1 MKALLLLSGGFDS
14 PVAGKLMQ
22 DKGLTLTALHYSF
35 EPLTDNTSVE
45 KSKNLAKHLG
55 IKKLIVIKL
64 GNLLTEIS
72 KKCKH
77 KNYFVIQKRLFLK
90 IAEKVAKEQDCEFLI
105 TGDNLGQVSSQTL
118 SNLTNITKAVEMKIL
133 RPLLAYDKVEIT
145 KLAEQFK
152 TYETSKG
159 PEMCDILGPKHP
171 VTKSLLSDIE
181 WDEKNLEINY
191 EQEIIK
197 L

>member
-90 IAEKVAKEQDCEFLI
+90 IAEKVAK
-105 TGDNLGQVSSQTL
+105 QVL
-118 SNLTNITKAVEMKIL
+118 SLPIHPNLTN
-133 RPLLAYDKVEIT
+133 D
-145 KLAEQFK
+145 
-152 TYETSKG
+152 
-159 PEMCDILGPKHP
+159 
-171 VTKSLLSDIE
+171 
-181 WDEKNLEINY
+181 EIN
-191 EQEIIK
+191 EVINAIKEIMEP
-197 L
+197 